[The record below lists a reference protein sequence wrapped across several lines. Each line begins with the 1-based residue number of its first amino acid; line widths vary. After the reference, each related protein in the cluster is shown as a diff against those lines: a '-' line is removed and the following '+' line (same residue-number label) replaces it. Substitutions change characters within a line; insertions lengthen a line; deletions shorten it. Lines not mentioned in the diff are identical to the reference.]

1 VVEYCESIVNKSQM
15 LIGVLILMLNISR
28 SKYYKWK
35 QRVGTVNRH
44 NGQQP
49 KQHWTLP
56 EERQAII
63 DYARRHINSLQYYL
77 NDGYRRITYMGI
89 DENVFAFSPMT
100 AYRILKRVGMLSKWK
115 NKKRSIS
122 KGTGFKQPTEPQQEW
137 HTDIKFVNY
146 RGTFLFFIGVMDGYS
161 RYIVH
166 HELRVSMTEKD
177 VEIVLQRALEKYP
190 GKKPRLISD
199 NGSQYISNDFR
210 EYLKEAGLQHVKT
223 SRSYPQ
229 SNGKIERYHKSMEEE
244 CLRTS
249 SMINLEDAR
258 EQVARYVDH
267 YNNKRLHSSL
277 FYLRPV
283 DFLNGNVDE
292 LLKAR
297 QDKLDKATEN
307 RRKYWEAKKNVA

>member
-1 VVEYCESIVNKSQM
+1 
-15 LIGVLILMLNISR
+15 
-28 SKYYKWK
+28 
-35 QRVGTVNRH
+35 
-44 NGQQP
+44 
-49 KQHWTLP
+49 
-56 EERQAII
+56 
-63 DYARRHINSLQYYL
+63 
-77 NDGYRRITYMGI
+77 
-89 DENVFAFSPMT
+89 
-100 AYRILKRVGMLSKWK
+100 
-115 NKKRSIS
+115 
-122 KGTGFKQPTEPQQEW
+122 
-137 HTDIKFVNY
+137 
-146 RGTFLFFIGVMDGYS
+146 
-161 RYIVH
+161 
-166 HELRVSMTEKD
+166 
-177 VEIVLQRALEKYP
+177 LEKYP

>member
-1 VVEYCESIVNKSQM
+1 M

-100 AYRILKRVGMLSKWK
+100 AYRILKRAGLLSKWK
-115 NKKRSIS
+115 NKKRSS
-122 KGTGFKQPTEPQQEW
+122 KGTGFKQPTEPHQEW

-177 VEIVLQRALEKYP
+177 VEIVLHGHWKNIP
-190 GKKPRLISD
+190 
-199 NGSQYISNDFR
+199 
-210 EYLKEAGLQHVKT
+210 VK
-223 SRSYPQ
+223 
-229 SNGKIERYHKSMEEE
+229 
-244 CLRTS
+244 
-249 SMINLEDAR
+249 
-258 EQVARYVDH
+258 
-267 YNNKRLHSSL
+267 
-277 FYLRPV
+277 
-283 DFLNGNVDE
+283 
-292 LLKAR
+292 
-297 QDKLDKATEN
+297 N
-307 RRKYWEAKKNVA
+307 RD